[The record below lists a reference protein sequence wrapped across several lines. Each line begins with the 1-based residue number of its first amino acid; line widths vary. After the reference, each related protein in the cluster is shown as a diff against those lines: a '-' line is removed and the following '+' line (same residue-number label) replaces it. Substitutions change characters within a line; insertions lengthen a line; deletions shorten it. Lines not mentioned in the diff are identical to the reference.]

1 MSKIKT
7 IAIVGAGRMGNAI
20 AIAFAYAGQ
29 AVSVIDVKP
38 RDDSQLENFK
48 LQWQSNIQQEIQ
60 LLQQI
65 EMINAEQAIKLQSK
79 IKFLNK
85 DRESYDWAHVDLL
98 IEAVPEVKATK
109 AELFQW
115 LDPLIRP
122 DCIVASTTSTFLV
135 TEVAELISQ
144 PERVIN
150 AHWLNPAYL
159 MPLVEL
165 SRSEVTSDA
174 VVDQVK
180 SLFSQMGKVP
190 IVCNAVAGYVVPR
203 IQALAMN
210 EAARMIEENVASA
223 EDIDMAI
230 RTGFGLRF
238 SILGMLEFIDWGGGD
253 ILYHASDYLKKTL
266 GERYEAPNI
275 IQENM
280 RNNQN
285 GLRELQGFYD
295 YRNRDVHAYKLS
307 VIQQF
312 ARQIKFNQLAP
323 NCDSLGP

>member
-1 MSKIKT
+1 MNDIEH

-20 AIAFAYAGQ
+20 AIAFAYAGR

-38 RDDSQLENFK
+38 RDEQQLIQFEG
-48 LQWQSNIQQEIQ
+48 QWQANIQQEIQ

-65 EMINAEQAIKLQSK
+65 EMINVEQATQLRSRIQ
-79 IKFLNK
+79 FLHK
-85 DRESYDWAHVDLL
+85 DRASYDWKQVDLL
-98 IEAVPEVKATK
+98 IEAVPEVKTAK
-109 AELFQW
+109 AELLHW
-115 LDPLIRP
+115 LEPFIRS

-135 TEVAELISQ
+135 TEVAEMISH

-165 SRSEVTSDA
+165 SRSEQTSA
-174 VVDQVK
+174 EVVEQVK
-180 SLFSQMGKVP
+180 NLFSQMGKVP

-210 EAARMIEENVASA
+210 EAARMVEENVASA

-253 ILYHASDYLKKTL
+253 ILYHASDYLQQTL
-266 GERYEAPNI
+266 GERYQAPDI

-280 RNNQN
+280 RSNRN

-295 YRNRDVHAYKLS
+295 YRDCDVQAYKLS
-307 VIQQF
+307 VIRQF
-312 ARQIKFNQLAP
+312 ARQLKFNQLAP
-323 NCDSLGP
+323 GYGVLNH

>member
-1 MSKIKT
+1 MTPIKH

-29 AVSVIDVKP
+29 TVSVIDVKP
-38 RDDSQLENFK
+38 RDDHQLAHFES
-48 LQWQSNIQQEIQ
+48 QWQSSIQQEIQ

-65 EMINAEQAIKLQSK
+65 EMINVEQANKLRSH
-79 IKFLNK
+79 IHFIHK
-85 DRESYDWAHVDLL
+85 DRQAYAWDEVDLL
-98 IEAVPEVKATK
+98 IEAVPEIKAAK
-109 AELFQW
+109 AELLQW

-122 DCIVASTTSTFLV
+122 NCIVSSTTSTFLV
-135 TEVAELISQ
+135 TEVAEMISY

-165 SRSEVTSDA
+165 SRSEQTSA
-174 VVDQVK
+174 EVVEQVK
-180 SLFSQMGKVP
+180 TLFTRMGKVP

-210 EAARMIEENVASA
+210 EAARMVEENVASA

-253 ILYHASDYLKKTL
+253 ILYHASDYLQQTL
-266 GERYEAPNI
+266 GERYQAPDI
-275 IQENM
+275 IQDNM
-280 RNNQN
+280 QNNRN

-295 YRNRDVHAYKLS
+295 YRDCDVQAYKLS
-307 VIQQF
+307 VIRQF
-312 ARQIKFNQLAP
+312 ARQLKFNQLAP
-323 NCDSLGP
+323 AYEVLNP